1 MIGEIIM
8 DWQNIF
14 TSIAQKKVAVVGD
27 IICDYY
33 ISTLPNRISREA
45 PVLIL
50 EYEKEKLVPG
60 GAANVALNCK
70 TLGMEVFLLGW
81 LGQDSQGENISECL
95 AKAGLDVGKIYFSQ
109 TSTITKTRI
118 LAGGQN
124 QLIKQQVLRLDRGQ
138 ALEAEEEKRQLGRQ
152 LSASLEG
159 ILPEL
164 DAVIFSDYGYGTVQ
178 KEIILAATKQKRKEP
193 LFIAG
198 DSRFRLGLYKNFD
211 VLTPN
216 EIEARDFSPGENIDG
231 VGTKIMAELQC
242 QALLITRGGLG
253 MVLFQPR
260 QAPLHIPASGF
271 TPIADV
277 SGAGDTVLAAVTAG
291 RLSGLNW
298 WEAVAFAGLAAAVVV
313 RKAGTA
319 TAFPHEIIAMGK
331 KEAKGKDGTDD
342 QTGD

>member
-1 MIGEIIM
+1 M
-8 DWQNIF
+8 DWQGIF
-14 TSIAQKKVAVVGD
+14 ASIAQKKVAVVGD

-33 ISTLPNRISREA
+33 ISTLPGRISREA

-50 EYEKEKLVPG
+50 EYENEKLVPG

-70 TLGMEVFLLGW
+70 TLGMEVSLLGW
-81 LGQDSQGENISECL
+81 LGQDSQGENISEHL
-95 AKAGLDVGKIYFSQ
+95 LKAGLNVGQIYFSK

-138 ALEAEEEKRQLGRQ
+138 ALEANEEKQQLGRQ
-152 LSASLEG
+152 LSAFLEN

-178 KEIILAATKQKRKEP
+178 KKVILAATRHKRKKP

-198 DSRFRLGLYKNFD
+198 DSRFGLGLYKNFD
-211 VLTPN
+211 ILTPN
-216 EIEARDFSPGENIDG
+216 EIEARNFSPGENIDE
-231 VGTKIMAELQC
+231 VGRKIMERLHC

-253 MVLFQPR
+253 AVLFRPR

-277 SGAGDTVLAAVTAG
+277 SGAGDTMLASVTAG

-298 WEAVAFAGLAAAVVV
+298 RDAAAFAGLAAAVVV

-319 TAFPHEIIAMGK
+319 TTFPHEIMAMGK

-342 QTGD
+342 RAGDWYPGI